1 MKTISQKSISLKAA
15 MCAAQGAQDCAARL
29 GMAIAVSVVDQG
41 GVSKFFC
48 RMDGAALVANEA
60 AWKKARTAV
69 GFGMPTGTAW
79 HDFIKDDPI
88 LNAGAH
94 ALQDFILLG
103 GGLPIYVEDVL
114 VGAIGVAGGHYAKD
128 EECAKAALLAIRSRC
143 ASAFQ

>member
-1 MKTISQKSISLKAA
+1 MKTISQQSISLEAA
-15 MCAAQGAQDCAARL
+15 LCAAKGAQQRASEL
-29 GMAIAVSVVDQG
+29 GMAIAVSVVDQS
-41 GVSKFFC
+41 GVSKLFC

-69 GFGMPTGTAW
+69 GFGMPTGSAW

-94 ALQDFILLG
+94 ELQDFILLG
-103 GGLPIYVEDVL
+103 GGMPIYVGDVL

-128 EECAKAALLAIRSRC
+128 EECAKAGLAALDAMT
-143 ASAFQ
+143 